1 MTWALLLVVA
11 CRSTPPPT
19 SSPPSESPQSTATG
33 AVDTQRPTEAGSTAD
48 SAAPATPLADRTCL
62 PVPEAVNHAGRVYV
76 NVDELVGLWDWFDVS
91 ASFFINEPHEENPD
105 IEPVPS
111 DDPTD
116 DCQWVENVYDPDSHG
131 EKVSG
136 GHVTVSLAGQS
147 YLLKPYGN
155 NHDYDAPEVGL
166 ITEDVM
172 ASFHGATISIES
184 TGSPDV
190 PAFSFPD
197 IELYPPHRI
206 DLSAPL
212 PNEVLSPD
220 DIVYRWEPGT
230 TLDGRMEVRLA
241 PKIPKQLVCMIDD
254 DGEWSPPPAVFEHMN
269 EPERLA
275 ARFRARQWCPQELPD
290 GRIVTIW
297 LNYESGLG
305 VDVVPY

>member
-11 CRSTPPPT
+11 CRSTPPPA

-33 AVDTQRPTEAGSTAD
+33 AVDTQRPTETGSTAD
-48 SAAPATPLADRTCL
+48 SAAPATPLAHRECA
-62 PVPEAVNHAGRVYV
+62 PEPTWENLAGRVTI
-76 NVDELVGLWDWFDVS
+76 DAQEQVGYWDRFDIR
-91 ASFFINEPHEENPD
+91 ASFYNNEPYDENPD

-116 DCQWVENVYDPDSHG
+116 DCQWVENVYDPESHG

-147 YLLKPYGN
+147 YLLKPFGN
-155 NHDYDAPEVGL
+155 NHDYDAPELGL
-166 ITEDVM
+166 VTEEVM

-206 DLSAPL
+206 DVSSPM
-212 PNEVLSPD
+212 PNAALAPD
-220 DIVYRWEPGT
+220 DIVFRWEPGT
-230 TLDGRMEVRLA
+230 TLDGRMEVHLS
-241 PKIPKQLVCMIDD
+241 PKIPKLMICMIDD

-269 EPERLA
+269 EPERLV
-275 ARFRARQWCPQELPD
+275 ARFLARKPCPQKLPD
-290 GRIVTIW
+290 GRIVTVW
-297 LNYESGLG
+297 LNFDASLG
-305 VDVVPY
+305 IDVTP